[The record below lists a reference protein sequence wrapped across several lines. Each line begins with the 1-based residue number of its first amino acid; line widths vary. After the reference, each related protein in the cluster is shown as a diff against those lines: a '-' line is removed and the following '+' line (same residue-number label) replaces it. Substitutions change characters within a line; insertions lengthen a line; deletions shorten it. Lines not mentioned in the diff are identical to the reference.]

1 MSKTIVIKKATI
13 FKFLLSFIL
22 GFAILY
28 GLEHYGNFSFLEE
41 QTVNRN
47 EKPSFT
53 RDISLDANLNTIIYS
68 TFFGN
73 EIRTDGNGFQVKDI
87 YFSSGIFHKYTNK
100 SYYYTKSTI
109 EDYKFG
115 LYFGL
120 GIFILLMFF
129 TYVKIKIS

>member
-1 MSKTIVIKKATI
+1 MPKTIVIKKATI
-13 FKFLLSFIL
+13 FKFVLSFIL
-22 GFAILY
+22 GFVILY
-28 GLEHYGNFSFLEE
+28 GLEHYGKFSFLEE
-41 QTVNRN
+41 QTISQNQ
-47 EKPSFT
+47 KPSFT

-68 TFFGN
+68 TFFGK

-109 EDYKFG
+109 EDYKYG
-115 LYFGL
+115 LYFSL
-120 GIFILLMFF
+120 GIFILLIFF